1 MAKVRRDNV
10 ELTVDES
17 VISQYLEMGYFQ
29 VGEGGKVLKAPAPSS
44 TDELKKKVAELTTQL
59 AQANK
64 ENQKLRESKTKLSK
78 ELEESKA
85 KVEELEVEVDE
96 LEDENKIL
104 KSRNPGG
111 KPK

>member
-17 VISQYLEMGYFQ
+17 VISQYLEMGYSQ
-29 VGEGGKVLKAPAPSS
+29 VSEGGKVLKAPAPNSLE
-44 TDELKKKVAELTTQL
+44 ELKKRVTELTTQL
-59 AQANK
+59 TQANK
-64 ENQKLRESKTKLSK
+64 ENQKLRESNTQLSK

-85 KVEELEVEVDE
+85 KVEELGVEVDE

-104 KSRNPGG
+104 KSRNPRG